1 MIYAKR
7 VYGRSVEWKLDRY
20 LNRYSWVVRK
30 LVKFSTGRYIESVSI
45 LQGTAIVKK
54 YVVWLL
60 FALFCFTELFSYA
73 DITYLGLESSQGN
86 DIIYSNN
93 RKQIKGEVVERSPQL
108 VIIKTYNVDSHVPKT
123 KLYLNLCSVGILAAF
138 AGIAFIS
145 IFLGYGNFCSFL

>member
-30 LVKFSTGRYIESVSI
+30 LVKSSTGRYIESVSI

-73 DITYLGLESSQGN
+73 DIACLGLESS
-86 DIIYSNN
+86 
-93 RKQIKGEVVERSPQL
+93 
-108 VIIKTYNVDSHVPKT
+108 
-123 KLYLNLCSVGILAAF
+123 
-138 AGIAFIS
+138 
-145 IFLGYGNFCSFL
+145 